1 MATLFPLAC
10 FRVTGK
16 SHLVSMVSKPV
27 TVVVK
32 KHFFPVGGSTFN
44 RGIIELNVG
53 ATLGTLPV
61 PQ

>member
-1 MATLFPLAC
+1 M
-10 FRVTGK
+10 GK
-16 SHLVSMVSKPV
+16 SHLVSMVSNSV

-44 RGIIELNVG
+44 RDNIELNVEVM
-53 ATLGTLPV
+53 LGTLPV